1 MDVDLEDPIWVPYCE
16 PKNMTPLTTYTPLRD
31 FNVGDFVFMRP
42 HDLDLVPLYMERAE
56 GDVIKDEENENLK
69 WWEFN
74 GGFLWKKDQICM
86 NDICMKIIGMGSGN
100 VI

>member
-1 MDVDLEDPIWVPYCE
+1 
-16 PKNMTPLTTYTPLRD
+16 MTPLTTYTPLRD

-69 WWEFN
+69 W
-74 GGFLWKKDQICM
+74 
-86 NDICMKIIGMGSGN
+86 
-100 VI
+100 